1 MKDNYWYWSKLLD
14 KNKIKEIGD
23 FIDNNF
29 CEYEGDHFDKNLKF
43 LNRVKVIRWIK
54 VKHLLDDIVTKCF
67 ATNVDQYGYNVYPV
81 LDSDFVNLNTY
92 TKGNKYDWHKDSEPE
107 SGITDT
113 KFTILIN
120 LSTKK
125 YEGGNLEYYSY
136 GAQEVTPLNDPGT
149 VVMFPSYVY
158 HRVTPIT
165 KGERRSLAIFIRGPK
180 FI

>member
-1 MKDNYWYWSKLLD
+1 M
-14 KNKIKEIGD
+14 
-23 FIDNNF
+23 
-29 CEYEGDHFDKNLKF
+29 
-43 LNRVKVIRWIK
+43 
-54 VKHLLDDIVTKCF
+54 
-67 ATNVDQYGYNVYPV
+67 

-125 YEGGNLEYYSY
+125 YEGGNLEQYSY
-136 GAQEVTPLNDPGT
+136 GPQEVTPLNDPGT

-180 FI
+180 FV

>member
-1 MKDNYWYWSKLLD
+1 MKDNYWYWSKLLN
-14 KNKIKEIGD
+14 KNQIKEIVN
-23 FIDNNF
+23 FIDKNF
-29 CEYEGDHFDKNLKF
+29 CEYEGDHYDKNLKF
-43 LNRVKVIRWIK
+43 LNPVKVIRWIK
-54 VKHLLDDIVTKCF
+54 VKHLLSDIVTKCF
-67 ATNVDQYGYNVYPV
+67 ATNVDQYGYNVYPI

-92 TKGNKYDWHKDSEPE
+92 TKGNKYEWHKDSEPE

-113 KFTILIN
+113 KFTVLIN

-125 YEGGNLEYYSY
+125 YEGGSLEHYSY
-136 GAQEVTPLNDPGT
+136 GPQEVTPLNDPGS

-165 KGERRSLAIFIRGPK
+165 SGERKSLAIFIRGPK